1 MLKDGTE
8 TEASEA
14 VIQKTT
20 KVGKVNN
27 IVDYGAKDT
36 GKIVNYKG
44 REDEIEANTKAIQ
57 KAIDECEDGGKVVI
71 PKGIYT
77 SGALWLKSNMTLELE
92 EGAVLSGSTNV
103 DDYEQNYLL
112 RDYSTD
118 RRSWGLINAYSKDGS
133 IKNVRIVGEG
143 KIDGN
148 GWKYDHG
155 NNVFSATGEAY
166 KEKDYLDPEG
176 DEYRLT
182 HFGYGSN
189 MKAYDENSEE
199 NTMGLL
205 AADAVKKALADGY
218 TRAQAYSTR
227 PTLMI
232 LKGVEGLYLEDVT
245 VTNPAFHGISIGDCD
260 NVVVNSIKDLTYN
273 DNNGDGIGLDSSKNC
288 LVMNNFFDTGDDAI
302 NFASGLGSLSKFN
315 RSVSDVRI
323 INNFVRRS
331 HGGIIAAG
339 SHTGAWIENI
349 LAEDNVSN
357 HSDTPF
363 RFKSNPV
370 NGGGVRNVVIRDS
383 AAAKPNTQAFI
394 FTTQYSDENQI
405 LQFEPAPSVA
415 EFYGIT
421 IDNVTVEGENKASVG
436 AIDVK
441 GKLSDGHRDIKF
453 TNVKFKN
460 FAKGANISGLSNS
473 EFNNVTF
480 EGNKLPLEK
489 QWNIQDSRNLKFEGS
504 TVENASIKDAKE
516 IPAFDES
523 AKIIAKEEEKSVT
536 LTWDK
541 AIDNTAV
548 SNYVIKT
555 YVNDNLVH
563 ESTVEGN
570 TTTYTEEGLLPGTI
584 YKFTV
589 EGKDEAGNVT
599 EKKLV
604 IIAKTVDGVVE
615 AIKVPTDK
623 TVSIVGESGYTWTN
637 ISWNACDD
645 ATVRKYEIYANGIK
659 VNEVLNP
666 TLRNLIK
673 DGKISTNVSGLNQG
687 SDNTITVKAVNDRG
701 DVFEYTPV
709 VARTW
714 DHFDRFAPSFS
725 SDAKLNVEVKG
736 DTVELSWSEA
746 TDDSGILG
754 YRVYMNGI
762 CLGEGKFN

>member
-1 MLKDGTE
+1 
-8 TEASEA
+8 
-14 VIQKTT
+14 
-20 KVGKVNN
+20 
-27 IVDYGAKDT
+27 
-36 GKIVNYKG
+36 
-44 REDEIEANTKAIQ
+44 
-57 KAIDECEDGGKVVI
+57 
-71 PKGIYT
+71 
-77 SGALWLKSNMTLELE
+77 
-92 EGAVLSGSTNV
+92 
-103 DDYEQNYLL
+103 
-112 RDYSTD
+112 
-118 RRSWGLINAYSKDGS
+118 
-133 IKNVRIVGEG
+133 
-143 KIDGN
+143 
-148 GWKYDHG
+148 
-155 NNVFSATGEAY
+155 
-166 KEKDYLDPEG
+166 
-176 DEYRLT
+176 
-182 HFGYGSN
+182 
-189 MKAYDENSEE
+189 
-199 NTMGLL
+199 
-205 AADAVKKALADGY
+205 
-218 TRAQAYSTR
+218 
-227 PTLMI
+227 
-232 LKGVEGLYLEDVT
+232 
-245 VTNPAFHGISIGDCD
+245 
-260 NVVVNSIKDLTYN
+260 
-273 DNNGDGIGLDSSKNC
+273 
-288 LVMNNFFDTGDDAI
+288 MNNFFDTGDDAI

-405 LQFEPAPSVA
+405 LQFESAPSVA

-421 IDNVTVEGENKASVG
+421 VDNVTVEGENKASVG

-523 AKIIAKEEEKSVT
+523 AKITAKEEEKSVT

-623 TVSIVGESGYTWTN
+623 IVSIVGESGYTWTN

-701 DVFEYTPV
+701 DVFEYAPV

-762 CLGEGKFN
+762 CLGEGKFNQANKNYTTTETSYEIKGLKAGKYTFKVEAEDTWWRSASTTKGIAAPTNWSGTGPSAVAEILGEIPNNNTDINKDNNSGNSGAIVYVEPEEIVNDNIDENTKDNSSNASVSQGSSKTGDYSMSTVFILTTLVTVALGFIVYSKKRNYESN